1 MSSAEC
7 RELCA
12 SGDLWVVP
20 TSIRKIAELFPR
32 LVRMNKCME
41 LQYQIERAEDVAVVR
56 CSGRMVR
63 GAALDNFRRRI
74 EQLERLRVLVLD
86 LSEIQQ
92 TDAGG
97 LGTLL
102 LVRRWATLNSARLK
116 LVDPPVFFRRLLEAT
131 NLNSVFDI
139 SSLKD
144 ALSILRPSQCPPRF
158 AIA

>member
-1 MSSAEC
+1 MHF
-7 RELCA
+7 RFA
-12 SGDLWVVP
+12 SGDLSPVP
-20 TSIRKIAELFPR
+20 TSIRETRIAELFRR

-41 LQYQIERAEDVAVVR
+41 LQYQVERIEDVAVVR

-63 GAALDNFRRRI
+63 GAALDGFRRRI
-74 EQLERLRVLVLD
+74 EQLDRLRVLVLD

-92 TDAGG
+92 IDAGG

-102 LVRRWATLNSARLK
+102 LVRRGATQNSTRLN

-131 NLNSVFDI
+131 HLSSVFEI

-144 ALSILRPSQCPPRF
+144 ALSILRLTQCPPRF

>member
-1 MSSAEC
+1 
-7 RELCA
+7 
-12 SGDLWVVP
+12 
-20 TSIRKIAELFPR
+20 
-32 LVRMNKCME
+32 MNKCME
-41 LQYQIERAEDVAVVR
+41 LQYQIERIEDVAVVR

-63 GAALDNFRRRI
+63 GAALDAFRRRI
-74 EQLERLRVLVLD
+74 EQLDRLRVLVLD

-92 TDAGG
+92 IDAGG

-102 LVRRWATLNSARLK
+102 LVRRWATQSSTRVT

-131 NLNSVFDI
+131 HLSSVFEV

-144 ALSILRPSQCPPRF
+144 ALSILRPAQCPPRF

>member
-1 MSSAEC
+1 
-7 RELCA
+7 
-12 SGDLWVVP
+12 
-20 TSIRKIAELFPR
+20 
-32 LVRMNKCME
+32 MNKCME
-41 LQYQIERAEDVAVVR
+41 LQYQIERIEDVAVVR

-63 GAALDNFRRRI
+63 GAALDGFRRRI
-74 EQLERLRVLVLD
+74 EQLDRLRVLVLD

-92 TDAGG
+92 IDAGG

-102 LVRRWATLNSARLK
+102 LVRRGSTKNSTRLS

-131 NLNSVFDI
+131 HLSSVFEI

-144 ALSILRPSQCPPRF
+144 ALSILQPAQCPPRF